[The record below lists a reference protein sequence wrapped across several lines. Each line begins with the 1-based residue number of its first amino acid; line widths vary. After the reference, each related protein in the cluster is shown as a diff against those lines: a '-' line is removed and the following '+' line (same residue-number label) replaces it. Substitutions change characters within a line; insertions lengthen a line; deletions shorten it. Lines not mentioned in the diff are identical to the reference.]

1 MAEYTYWNRDYSKL
15 VPLNSD
21 LEFEADMAGMRAI
34 GNAILNIDAIRD
46 AVADDISKDDDQ

>member
-15 VPLNSD
+15 VPLDSD

-34 GNAILNIDAIRD
+34 GNAIFNPDAIRD
-46 AVADDISKDDDQ
+46 AVADDISKDDEQ